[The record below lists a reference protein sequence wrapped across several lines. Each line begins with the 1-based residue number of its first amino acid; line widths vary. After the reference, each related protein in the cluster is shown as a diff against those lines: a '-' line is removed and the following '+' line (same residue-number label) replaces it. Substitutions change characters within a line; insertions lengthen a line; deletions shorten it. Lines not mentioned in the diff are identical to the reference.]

1 MLSAQNIGVFFGG
14 FTLFD
19 NLNFRLGKGDRVV
32 LIGKNGAGKSTLLK
46 LIAQEQTPTSG
57 NFAIEKQCKIG
68 YLPQDLDFDN
78 TVSVLDEAYKA
89 FKEILEI
96 EKRQDA
102 INQQLEIRT
111 DYESDEYSNLII
123 ELTESTTNYELLG
136 GYQYKAKTERILLGL
151 GFKSI
156 EFDKP
161 TQEFSGGWRM
171 RIELAKLLLREN
183 DILLLDEPT
192 NHLDID
198 SIIWLEQFL
207 MKYKGAVL
215 LVSHDRI
222 FLDNVTNRTIEIVQ
236 KQIYDFKKSYSS
248 YLTLRK
254 ELIEQQKLA
263 KKNQDKQIQDTEKL
277 IERFRAKA
285 SKASMA
291 QSLIKKLDKID
302 RIEVDQEE
310 SQTMRLSFPL
320 SKQPGKVILETDK
333 VSKHYGDNIVF
344 NDVDLLIERG
354 SKIAFVGQNGQ
365 GKSTLAKLIVG
376 EIKFEGNLNLGHNV
390 EIGYFAQNQSE
401 YLDGQLTILETVQQ
415 ASTEKNRSSVR
426 DVLGAFLFRGDDVDK
441 KVSVLSGGER
451 NRLALCKLLLQP
463 FNVLVMDEPTNHLDI
478 ASKDILKQAL
488 KKFQGTLILV
498 SHDRD
503 FLDELCDLVL
513 EFKDQKVKMHLGGV
527 KSYLEEKKIQNFT
540 EINSNKSSGDKLSE
554 KSDKGISYSNQKKVT
569 NLKSKI
575 KKLEDKI
582 DRIEKK
588 INAIDL
594 ELEINYEETI
604 ASADFFDNY
613 HSQKKELQDNID
625 NWELEQKKLE
635 KIIKNND

>member
-1 MLSAQNIGVFFGG
+1 MLSAQNIGVSFGG

-19 NLNFRLGKGDRVV
+19 NLNFRLGQGDRVA

-57 NFAIEKQCKIG
+57 SFAIEKQCKIG

-78 TVSVLDEAYKA
+78 TGSVLEETYKA
-89 FKEILEI
+89 FEEILEI
-96 EKRQDA
+96 EKRQDF
-102 INQQLEIRT
+102 INQELEART

-123 ELTESTTNYELLG
+123 ELTESTSNYELLG

-236 KQIYDFKKSYSS
+236 KHIYDFKKSYSE
-248 YLTLRK
+248 YLQLRQ
-254 ELIEQQKLA
+254 ELIEQQKSA

-302 RIEVDQEE
+302 RIEIDQEE
-310 SQTMRLSFPL
+310 TQTMKLNFPV
-320 SKQPGKVILETDK
+320 SKQPGKTILETERI
-333 VSKHYGDNIVF
+333 SKIYGENIVF
-344 NDVDLLIERG
+344 NNVDLLLERG
-354 SKIAFVGQNGQ
+354 SKVAFVGQNGQ
-365 GKSTLAKLIVG
+365 GKSTLAKIIVG
-376 EIKFEGNLNLGHNV
+376 EIKYQGNLKLGHNV

-401 YLDGQLTILETVQQ
+401 YLDGQLTILETVQE
-415 ASTEKNRSSVR
+415 AATEKNRSSVR
-426 DVLGAFLFRGDDVDK
+426 DLLGAFLFRGDDADK

-540 EINSNKSSGDKLSE
+540 EINNNKNLAKKISQKNE
-554 KSDKGISYSNQKKVT
+554 KGIVFTNQKKI
-569 NLKSKI
+569 NSLKSKI
-575 KKLEDKI
+575 NKLENKI
-582 DRIEKK
+582 DILEKTIK
-588 INAIDL
+588 AVDL

-604 ASADFFDNY
+604 ASSNFFDKY
-613 HSQKKELQDNID
+613 HAQKKELQNNID
-625 NWELEQKKLE
+625 EWELVQKQLE

>member
-19 NLNFRLGKGDRVV
+19 NLNFRLGKGDRVA

-78 TVSVLDEAYKA
+78 TVSVLEEAYKA

-96 EKRQDA
+96 EIRQDI
-102 INQQLEIRT
+102 INQQLEIRS
-111 DYESDEYSNLII
+111 DYESDDYSNLII

-136 GYQYKAKTERILLGL
+136 GYHYKAKTERILLGL

-156 EFDKP
+156 DFDKP

-310 SQTMRLSFPL
+310 SQTMRLNFPL

-333 VSKHYGDNIVF
+333 VS
-344 NDVDLLIERG
+344 
-354 SKIAFVGQNGQ
+354 
-365 GKSTLAKLIVG
+365 
-376 EIKFEGNLNLGHNV
+376 
-390 EIGYFAQNQSE
+390 
-401 YLDGQLTILETVQQ
+401 
-415 ASTEKNRSSVR
+415 
-426 DVLGAFLFRGDDVDK
+426 
-441 KVSVLSGGER
+441 
-451 NRLALCKLLLQP
+451 
-463 FNVLVMDEPTNHLDI
+463 
-478 ASKDILKQAL
+478 
-488 KKFQGTLILV
+488 
-498 SHDRD
+498 
-503 FLDELCDLVL
+503 
-513 EFKDQKVKMHLGGV
+513 
-527 KSYLEEKKIQNFT
+527 
-540 EINSNKSSGDKLSE
+540 
-554 KSDKGISYSNQKKVT
+554 
-569 NLKSKI
+569 
-575 KKLEDKI
+575 
-582 DRIEKK
+582 
-588 INAIDL
+588 
-594 ELEINYEETI
+594 
-604 ASADFFDNY
+604 
-613 HSQKKELQDNID
+613 
-625 NWELEQKKLE
+625 
-635 KIIKNND
+635 

>member
-1 MLSAQNIGVFFGG
+1 MLSAQNIGVSFGG

-19 NLNFRLGKGDRVV
+19 NLNFRLGQGDRVA

-57 NFAIEKQCKIG
+57 SFAIEKQCKIG

-78 TVSVLDEAYKA
+78 TGSVLEETYKA
-89 FKEILEI
+89 FEEILEI
-96 EKRQDA
+96 EKRQDF
-102 INQQLEIRT
+102 INQELEART

-123 ELTESTTNYELLG
+123 ELTESTSNYELLG

-236 KQIYDFKKSYSS
+236 KHIYDFKKSYSE
-248 YLTLRK
+248 YLQLRQ
-254 ELIEQQKLA
+254 ELIEQQKSA
-263 KKNQDKQIQDTEKL
+263 KKNQDKHIQDTEKL

-302 RIEVDQEE
+302 RIEIDQEE
-310 SQTMRLSFPL
+310 TQTMKLNFPV
-320 SKQPGKVILETDK
+320 SKQPGKTILETERI
-333 VSKHYGDNIVF
+333 SKIYGENIVF
-344 NDVDLLIERG
+344 NNVDLLLERG
-354 SKIAFVGQNGQ
+354 SKVAFVGQNGQ
-365 GKSTLAKLIVG
+365 GKSTLAKIIVG
-376 EIKFEGNLNLGHNV
+376 EIKYQGNLKLGHNV

-401 YLDGQLTILETVQQ
+401 YLDGQLTILETVQE
-415 ASTEKNRSSVR
+415 AATEKNRSSVR
-426 DVLGAFLFRGDDVDK
+426 DLLGAFLFRGDDADK

-540 EINSNKSSGDKLSE
+540 EINNNKNLAKKISQKNE
-554 KSDKGISYSNQKKVT
+554 KGIVFTNQKKI
-569 NLKSKI
+569 NSLKSKI
-575 KKLEDKI
+575 NKLENKI
-582 DRIEKK
+582 DMLEKTIK
-588 INAIDL
+588 AVDL

-604 ASADFFDNY
+604 ASSNFFDKY
-613 HSQKKELQDNID
+613 HAQKKELQNNID
-625 NWELEQKKLE
+625 EWELVQKQLE